1 MRRVSFLLILLLL
14 LAACT
19 TSDDSSD
26 EVDEPTPEPT
36 AAVDDTPPEPTPDPT
51 ATEEPTPEPSPTATA
66 EPDDENISIDLDAFV
81 DEVVENVVE
90 LRGLDMLEELQ
101 FDVMSRDEL
110 TEMLEDETAVEQADI
125 DLYWIMRLIDDREL
139 DLEQLMV
146 DAQAA
151 DIYGFYDPETQETYI
166 IAEDDDLSAMEEVFL
181 AHEITHALQDQ
192 HFSLDLLNNEDGDYD
207 RMTAFLAMVEGDAVL
222 TQELYAQAYLD
233 ADQQMEYQREAM
245 SAMLNEDA
253 NAALDALPPYII
265 ESLSFP
271 YVAGPMFMLQSFDGE
286 LDSLNEHLENP
297 PVSTQQVMNP
307 SAYLN
312 GEIADPVDV
321 EFPESL
327 NEPGDDWNLYDEGTI
342 GVFDLTIMF
351 EENGVADPDDVMEA
365 WNGSRFVMYENG
377 EDVILVLTSQWADD
391 TAAAD
396 FESLLVETMADYS
409 QEDGVWLGEGR
420 FHTILSEGDTVTL
433 TSSSNEEALLSI
445 VQ

>member
-1 MRRVSFLLILLLL
+1 MRRVSFLLILLLV

-26 EVDEPTPEPT
+26 DVDEPTPEPT

-51 ATEEPTPEPSPTATA
+51 ATEEPTPEPSPTATV
-66 EPDDENISIDLDAFV
+66 EPDDEDISVDLDAFV
-81 DEVVENVVE
+81 DQVVENVVE
-90 LRGLDMLEELQ
+90 LRGLEMLEELQ

-110 TEMLEDETAVEQADI
+110 AEMLEEEIEIEQADI
-125 DLYWIMRLIDDREL
+125 DLYWVMRLIDDREL

-151 DIYGFYDPETQETYI
+151 DIYGFYDTETQETYI

-192 HFSLDLLNNEDGDYD
+192 HFSLDLLDSEDNDYD

-222 TQELYAQAYLD
+222 TQEIYAQAYLD

-265 ESLSFP
+265 ESLTFP
-271 YVAGPMFMLQSFDGE
+271 YVAGPMFMLQVFDGE
-286 LDSLNEHLENP
+286 LNSLDEYLENP

-321 EFPESL
+321 QIPDTFGA
-327 NEPGDDWNLYDEGTI
+327 PGDDWNLYDEGTI

-351 EENGVADPDDVMEA
+351 EENGVADPDDVLEA
-365 WNGSRFVMYENG
+365 WSGSRFVMYENG
-377 EDVILVLTSQWADD
+377 VDVVLVLTSQWADD
-391 TAAAD
+391 TVAAD

-409 QEDGVWLGEGR
+409 QEDGVWMGDGR
-420 FHTILSEGDTVTL
+420 FHSIVSEGDTVTL

-445 VQ
+445 VR